1 MTRCRTTDIAAI
13 GLIGA
18 LALGACGSPQR
29 SATPTTPGA
38 EVAAAQATT
47 SEQQDRGSFS
57 VDYDVSAPSA
67 NVFAPSCDSA
77 GKCALPY
84 ANTTSTL
91 TGDIAGTAV
100 GAGSA
105 VIGTDFASSVA
116 NAIVTATI
124 GSCGSGTFVV
134 RYFVVYDLHDV
145 SAGRPGTWQIVPGL
159 GSGDLASLT
168 GNGTFTITQTNPDL
182 SSLSAWHGKVRCGT
196 NN

>member
-1 MTRCRTTDIAAI
+1 MTRSRTTIIAAI
-13 GLIGA
+13 GLLGA
-18 LALGACGSPQR
+18 LVLGACGSPQR
-29 SATPTTPGA
+29 APTPPTPDVR
-38 EVAAAQATT
+38 VAAARAIASAQR
-47 SEQQDRGSFS
+47 DRGTFS
-57 VDYDVSAPSA
+57 VDYEVSAPAAS
-67 NVFAPSCDSA
+67 VLAPSCDSA
-77 GKCALPY
+77 GQCAIPY

-116 NAIVTATI
+116 NAIVTGAI
-124 GSCGSGTFVV
+124 APCGSGTFVV
-134 RYFVVYDLHDV
+134 RYFIVYDLHDV

-182 SSLSAWHGKVRCGT
+182 SNLSAWRGRVRCG
-196 NN
+196 

>member
-1 MTRCRTTDIAAI
+1 MTKSRATITAAV
-13 GLIGA
+13 GLLGA
-18 LALGACGSPQR
+18 VVLGACGPLQR
-29 SATPTTPGA
+29 SSAPSTPDA
-38 EVAAAQATT
+38 RVAAAQVAP

-57 VDYDVSAPSA
+57 VDYEVSAPPTI
-67 NVFAPSCDSA
+67 VLAPSCDSA
-77 GKCALPY
+77 GQCAIPY
-84 ANTTSTL
+84 ANTTSSL

-124 GSCGSGTFVV
+124 APCGSGTFVV
-134 RYFVVYDLHDV
+134 RYFIVYDLHDV

-182 SSLSAWHGKVRCGT
+182 SNLSAWSGRVRCG
-196 NN
+196 